1 MTSGPSIP
9 QKRQREGTL
18 SATAEPR
25 QPSGPSPITPQRHC
39 SADSPLATRARLALG
54 THEAGS
60 SSVADDV
67 ILWQSMSPSGTL
79 RNIVRQRTL
88 PSQKDVLVEDTNLTR
103 GIVQQIIDRRV
114 IDSTGFKTANAAI
127 NQLSRGRGTLKTMSS
142 DLGSETADIGSSYCE
157 IPSADMSVE
166 VTPLANRRS
175 RAIPR
180 PLCLSKSEKTFDKRL
195 MLSSLLNSPG
205 VAEDPPS
212 PCGSRAPAENAG
224 PQPLFSAGVDSQPE
238 TDLDLMDS
246 SATIPDLSK
255 SDADSTQTD
264 TQVVTLP
271 EDNFGEFDDLCLDN
285 VDMNDLLEE
294 FDSTSDHVNDL
305 LQPPDLTDDNVNEL
319 LEQFGAAD
327 DLDASDLLD
336 IDEFELQPIDTAAT
350 AGTAIA
356 VGPRPRR
363 FTDYEKCLTLL
374 VTDGLYTSNQLHAP
388 PDTAG
393 ARQQKIVRVYS
404 QSALRELVLLLRDQW
419 YSTPIAIGNYVNL
432 VGKLP
437 DISERGEV
445 VVDSRA
451 ADLLLILQPD
461 VLVACTHLSE
471 SFSCLRRAVLKSWV
485 KEIPDKSQPST
496 VMLLGNLLHELFQ
509 GCALQ
514 NKWDDAT
521 MNASIRSLIKDNIA
535 SLWECQ
541 VDETTMHQQ
550 IAECV
555 PIYQEWARTYMHH
568 SAALGS
574 TFSTHRGG
582 PSASDSESRV
592 AVSKIFDMEENT
604 WSPKYGLKGK
614 VDLTILA
621 QYSSHGALVQPFEL
635 KTGRQTQNTAH
646 RAQLVLYT
654 LLLSDKY
661 DVDINSGLLYYPR
674 SGEVVRVPRID
685 DELRALVAM
694 RNEMVPYLTQS
705 IAQSCRPPAMLGQE
719 FVCSRCQFQPSCFIK
734 HRAIEGGSLASS
746 KVSKDSWEA
755 QVGHLTDD
763 HLSFVRK
770 WMSLIDSEESDMQQ
784 FRAELWNMRADHR
797 ESLTGRCLSNM
808 KLEVDLTEDTGIVGS
823 YSRYRQTFVPA
834 VRAGRRSFLDSQLSV
849 GDSIVVSS
857 EAGHYAFTLG
867 YVSVLE
873 FNSIVVSSDRPVRGV
888 PKRLAKFDS
897 VSNQDFESIMEI
909 RQENVMASFNEE
921 TVIHPEIPESAAQ
934 DTFRIDKDE
943 MNSAMARIRTNV
955 MRLFAAANGHPEC
968 RRLVV
973 DLQQPTFTP
982 LSEDVESRIQAIQ
995 DNKRLNAG
1003 QAAVLR
1009 KVLSA
1014 ADYALVLGMPGT
1026 GKTTTIAELVG
1037 LLVDLGKTVLL
1048 ASYTH
1053 IAVDNILLKLQE
1065 RNIPMIRLGN
1075 KTKVHPNIVQ
1085 YMPSEVSYESV
1096 QQMDDYFRKAPVVA
1110 TTCLGVTH
1118 PLFTIRQFDYCIVDE
1133 ASQITLPVCL
1143 GPLLESSKFVLVG
1156 DHHQLPPLVRN
1167 TVARDGG
1174 LGTSLF
1180 KRLCEAHPMA
1190 VVRLEYQYRM
1200 NTDIQRLAN
1209 NLIYDGHLRCGLQTI
1224 ADQQIHYTVDPA
1236 IVIYNL
1242 SPSEAESPVP
1252 PGKAAAVDLSWVVDV
1267 LDPARGAVF
1276 IDTDKLHGRES
1287 RSEGSDLVYNAT
1299 EIRIIKVLTKV
1310 LQACGIEGRNVG
1322 MLSPYRTQL
1331 RQLEIEY
1338 GIRLETGDVAQ
1349 LQAAEDEAIKPLV
1362 TDQAKDTVV
1371 YNGIEMH
1378 TIDRYQGRDADVIIV
1393 SWVRSNSHQ
1402 AIGEL
1407 LRDWRRINVA
1417 ITRAR
1422 LKLIMVGSRSTLQ
1435 RSPLLAAMLKILAAH
1450 NGIVQVPSKGLALAK
1465 STLEAR
1471 SSSSTSSEASK
1482 PVAQTAGSALLKSRP
1497 ITSNIIAE

>member
-1 MTSGPSIP
+1 MTDEPTIP

-18 SATAEPR
+18 PATVEPY
-25 QPSGPSPITPQRHC
+25 QHCGPTPVTPQRHR
-39 SADSPLATRARLALG
+39 SADSPLASRSRLAPG
-54 THEAGS
+54 TFEAGGG
-60 SSVADDV
+60 SVTDDV

-79 RNIVRQRTL
+79 RHVVRQRTL
-88 PSQKDVLVEDTNLTR
+88 PSQKDVLLGDASPTR
-103 GIVQQIIDRRV
+103 GIVQQILDRRV
-114 IDSTGFKTANAAI
+114 IDSTGFKAANAAI
-127 NQLSRGRGTLKTMSS
+127 NQLSRGRSMLKTTSS
-142 DLGSETADIGSSYCE
+142 DLGGEAADIGSSYCE
-157 IPSADMSVE
+157 IPHADMSVE
-166 VTPLANRRS
+166 ITPVANRRS

-180 PLCLSKSEKTFDKRL
+180 PLGLSKSERAFDKRL
-195 MLSSLLNSPG
+195 MLSSLLITSPG
-205 VAEDPPS
+205 IAEITSSPS
-212 PCGSRAPAENAG
+212 SSKARVEDCS
-224 PQPLFSAGVDSQPE
+224 QLPLFPVGLDSQPE
-238 TDLDLMDS
+238 TDSGLVDS
-246 SATIPDLSK
+246 SATIPQSSK
-255 SDADSTQTD
+255 SDNNSTPAD
-264 TQVVTLP
+264 TQVAADS
-271 EDNFGEFDDLCLDN
+271 EDEFGDLCLDN
-285 VDMNDLLEE
+285 VDVDDLLEG
-294 FDSTSDHVNDL
+294 FDAFDTHVEEL
-305 LQPPDLTDDNVNEL
+305 LQ
-319 LEQFGAAD
+319 QFDAD
-327 DLDASDLLD
+327 DIDATDLLD
-336 IDEFELQPIDTAAT
+336 VEELELPPEDAAV
-350 AGTAIA
+350 ADAAIA
-356 VGPRPRR
+356 IGPRPRR
-363 FTDYEKCLTLL
+363 FTNYEKCLTLL
-374 VTDGLYTSNQLHAP
+374 VTDGLFTSDQLHAP
-388 PDTAG
+388 PNSAG
-393 ARQQKIVRVYS
+393 ARPQKIVRVYS
-404 QSALRELVLLLRDQW
+404 QSAIRELVLLLRDQW
-419 YSTPIAIGNYVNL
+419 YSTPIAIGNFVNL
-432 VGKLP
+432 VGDLP
-437 DISERGEV
+437 SISERGEV
-445 VVDSRA
+445 VVDSQA

-471 SFSCLRRAVLKSWV
+471 SFSCLRRAVLKGWV
-485 KEIPDKSQPST
+485 KEIPDKSQPNT

-509 GCALQ
+509 SCALQ
-514 NKWDDAT
+514 NKWDDTTMSAT
-521 MNASIRSLIKDNIA
+521 IRSLIKDNIA

-541 VDETTMHQQ
+541 IDETTMHQQ
-550 IAECV
+550 ISECV

-568 SAALGS
+568 SASLGS
-574 TFSTHRGG
+574 TYTTHRSS
-582 PSASDSESRV
+582 PSANDSESLV
-592 AVSKIFDMEENT
+592 AVSKIFDMEENI

-621 QYSSHGALVQPFEL
+621 QFSKQGALVQPFEL
-635 KTGRQTQNTAH
+635 KTGRVTQNTAH

-661 DVDINSGLLYYPR
+661 DVDVNSGLLYYPR
-674 SGEVVRVPRID
+674 TGEVVRVPRID

-705 IAQSCRPPAMLGQE
+705 ITPSCQPPAMLGQE
-719 FVCSRCQFQPSCFIK
+719 FMCSRCQIQPSCFIK
-734 HRAIEGGSLASS
+734 HRATEGGNLASA
-746 KVSKDSWEA
+746 KVSKESWEA
-755 QVGHLTDD
+755 QVGHLTED
-763 HLSFVRK
+763 HLNFVRK
-770 WMSLIDSEESDMQQ
+770 WMDLIDGEESDMHQ
-784 FRAELWNMRADHR
+784 FRAELWTMRAAHR
-797 ESLTGRCLSNM
+797 EALTGRCLSNM
-808 KLEVDLTEDTGIVGS
+808 KLEVELTEDTGVVGS

-849 GDSIVVSS
+849 GDPIVVSS
-857 EAGHYAFTLG
+857 EAGHYAFILG
-867 YVSVLE
+867 YVSALE
-873 FNSIVVSSDRPVRGV
+873 FNRIVISGDRPVRGV

-897 VSNQDFESIMEI
+897 VNNQDFESIMEI
-909 RQENVMASFNEE
+909 RQENIMASFNEE
-921 TVIHPEIPESAAQ
+921 TVIHPEIPASAAQ

-943 MNSAMARIRTNV
+943 MNSAMARIRTNI
-955 MRLFAAANGHPEC
+955 MRLFAAANGNPEC

-973 DLQQPTFTP
+973 DLQQPTFMP
-982 LSEDVESRIQAIQ
+982 LSKDVESLIQTAQ
-995 DNKRLNAG
+995 NNRRLNTG

-1014 ADYALVLGMPGT
+1014 ADYALVMGMPGT

-1037 LLVDLGKTVLL
+1037 LLVDQGKTVLL

-1053 IAVDNILLKLQE
+1053 IAVDNILFKLQE

-1085 YMPSEVSYESV
+1085 YMPSEVPYESV

-1110 TTCLGVTH
+1110 TTCLGVSH
-1118 PLFTIRQFDYCIVDE
+1118 PLFSIRQFDYCIVDE

-1143 GPLLESSKFVLVG
+1143 GPLLEASKFVLVG

-1200 NTDIQRLAN
+1200 NADIQRLPN
-1209 NLIYDGHLRCGLQTI
+1209 NLIYDGHLRCGSLKI
-1224 ADQQIHYTVDPA
+1224 ANQRIRYTTDPA
-1236 IVIYNL
+1236 IAIRNL
-1242 SPSEAESPVP
+1242 PPNEVESPVS
-1252 PGKAAAVDLSWVVDV
+1252 PGETTAAVDLSWVVDV

-1276 IDTDKLHGRES
+1276 VDTDKLQGRES

-1299 EIRIIKVLTKV
+1299 EIRIIKVLTSV

-1338 GIRLETGDVAQ
+1338 GIRLESGDIAQ
-1349 LQAAEDEAIKPLV
+1349 PLAADEEGSEDPVSTNA
-1362 TDQAKDTVV
+1362 DHANDTIV

-1435 RSPLLAAMLKILAAH
+1435 RSPLLAAMLNILAAN
-1450 NGIVQVPSKGLALAK
+1450 NGIIQVPSKGMALAK
-1465 STLEAR
+1465 RPSGNG
-1471 SSSSTSSEASK
+1471 SSASASSEASK
-1482 PVAQTAGSALLKSRP
+1482 PVAKTAGSALLKNRP

>member
-1 MTSGPSIP
+1 MSSEPNITR
-9 QKRQREGTL
+9 KRQREGTL
-18 SATAEPR
+18 PATAEPY
-25 QPSGPSPITPQRHC
+25 QHSGPAPITPQRHC
-39 SADSPLATRARLALG
+39 SADSPLASHSHLTSGA
-54 THEAGS
+54 HEAGGGS
-60 SSVADDV
+60 ATDDV

-79 RNIVRQRTL
+79 RHVVRQRTL
-88 PSQKDVLVEDTNLTR
+88 PSQRDVLLDDASLTR

-114 IDSTGFKTANAAI
+114 IDSTGFKAANAAI
-127 NQLSRGRGTLKTMSS
+127 NQLSRGRSILKTTSS
-142 DLGSETADIGSSYCE
+142 DLGGEAADIGSSYCE
-157 IPSADMSVE
+157 IPHADMSVE
-166 VTPLANRRS
+166 ITPVANRRS
-175 RAIPR
+175 KAIPR
-180 PLCLSKSEKTFDKRL
+180 PLSLSKSERAFDKRL
-195 MLSSLLNSPG
+195 MLSSLLITSPS
-205 VAEDPPS
+205 VAETTSSPS
-212 PCGSRAPAENAG
+212 SSKARMEDCI
-224 PQPLFSAGVDSQPE
+224 QLPLFPVGLNSQPE
-238 TDLDLMDS
+238 TDSGLVDS
-246 SATIPDLSK
+246 SATISDSSK
-255 SDADSTQTD
+255 SDINSTPAD
-264 TQVVTLP
+264 TQVTANP
-271 EDNFGEFDDLCLDN
+271 EDDFGDLCLDN
-285 VDMNDLLEE
+285 VDVDDLLEGL
-294 FDSTSDHVNDL
+294 DMVDAHVDEL
-305 LQPPDLTDDNVNEL
+305 LQ
-319 LEQFGAAD
+319 QFDAED
-327 DLDASDLLD
+327 IDASDLLD
-336 IDEFELQPIDTAAT
+336 IEESELQPVDAVVAD
-350 AGTAIA
+350 AAIA
-356 VGPRPRR
+356 IGPPPRR
-363 FTDYEKCLTLL
+363 FTNYEKCLTLL
-374 VTDGLYTSNQLHAP
+374 VTDGLFTNDQLHAP
-388 PDTAG
+388 PNTAG
-393 ARQQKIVRVYS
+393 ACPQKIVRVYS

-419 YSTPIAIGNYVNL
+419 YSTPIAIGNFVNL
-432 VGKLP
+432 VGDLP
-437 DISERGEV
+437 SIGERGEV
-445 VVDSRA
+445 IVDSQA

-471 SFSCLRRAVLKSWV
+471 SFSCLRRAVLKGWV
-485 KEIPDKSQPST
+485 KEIPDKSQPNT

-509 GCALQ
+509 SCALK

-521 MNASIRSLIKDNIA
+521 MNASICSLIKDNIA

-541 VDETTMHQQ
+541 IDETTMHQQ

-568 SAALGS
+568 SASLGS
-574 TFSTHRGG
+574 TYTTHRSS
-582 PSASDSESRV
+582 PLANDSESRV
-592 AVSKIFDMEENT
+592 AVSKIFDMEENI

-621 QYSSHGALVQPFEL
+621 QFSNQGALVQPFEL
-635 KTGRQTQNTAH
+635 KTGRITQNTAH

-661 DVDINSGLLYYPR
+661 DVDISSGLLYYPR

-705 IAQSCRPPAMLGQE
+705 ITPSCQPPAMLGQE
-719 FVCSRCQFQPSCFIK
+719 FMCSRCQIQPSCFIK
-734 HRAIEGGSLASS
+734 HRATEGGNQASA
-746 KVSKDSWEA
+746 KVSKESWEA
-755 QVGHLTDD
+755 QVGHLTED

-770 WMSLIDSEESDMQQ
+770 WMDLIDGEESDMHQ
-784 FRAELWNMRADHR
+784 FRAELWTMRAAHR
-797 ESLTGRCLSNM
+797 EALTGRCLANM
-808 KLEVDLTEDTGIVGS
+808 KLEVELTEDTGVVGS
-823 YSRYRQTFVPA
+823 FSRYRQTFVPA

-849 GDSIVVSS
+849 GDPIVVSS
-857 EAGHYAFTLG
+857 EAGHYAFILG
-867 YVSVLE
+867 YVSALE
-873 FNSIVVSSDRPVRGV
+873 FNRIVVSGDRPVRGV
-888 PKRLAKFDS
+888 PKRLAKFNS
-897 VSNQDFESIMEI
+897 VKNQDFESIMEI
-909 RQENVMASFNEE
+909 RQENIVASFNEE

-943 MNSAMARIRTNV
+943 MNSAMARIRTNI
-955 MRLFAAANGHPEC
+955 MRLFAAANGNSEC

-973 DLQQPTFTP
+973 DLQQPTFMP
-982 LSEDVESRIQAIQ
+982 LSKDVESLIQTTQ
-995 DNKRLNAG
+995 SNKRLNTG

-1014 ADYALVLGMPGT
+1014 ADYALVMGMPGT

-1037 LLVDLGKTVLL
+1037 LLVDQGKTVLL

-1075 KTKVHPNIVQ
+1075 KTKVHPSIVQ
-1085 YMPSEVSYESV
+1085 YMPSEVPYESV

-1110 TTCLGVTH
+1110 TTCLGVSH
-1118 PLFTIRQFDYCIVDE
+1118 PLFSIRQFDYCIVDE

-1143 GPLLESSKFVLVG
+1143 GPLLEARKFVLVG

-1180 KRLCEAHPMA
+1180 KRLCEAYPMA

-1200 NTDIQRLAN
+1200 NADIQRLAN
-1209 NLIYDGHLRCGLQTI
+1209 NLIYDGHLRCGSLKVANQRI
-1224 ADQQIHYTVDPA
+1224 RYSVDPA
-1236 IVIYNL
+1236 IAIQSLAPKEV
-1242 SPSEAESPVP
+1242 ESPIS
-1252 PGKAAAVDLSWVVDV
+1252 PGEATSSVDLSWVVDV

-1276 IDTDKLHGRES
+1276 IDTDKLQGRES

-1299 EIRIIKVLTKV
+1299 EIRIIKVLTSV
-1310 LQACGIEGRNVG
+1310 LQACGIEGHSVG

-1338 GIRLETGDVAQ
+1338 GIRLETGDIAQ
-1349 LQAAEDEAIKPLV
+1349 PLAADAAGSEDLV
-1362 TDQAKDTVV
+1362 PTNADHAKDTVV

-1435 RSPLLAAMLKILAAH
+1435 RSPLLAAMLKILAAN
-1450 NGIVQVPSKGLALAK
+1450 NGIIQVPYKGMAPAK
-1465 STLEAR
+1465 RPSENGP
-1471 SSSSTSSEASK
+1471 SSSASSEASK
-1482 PVAQTAGSALLKSRP
+1482 PVAKAAGSALLKNRP

>member
-9 QKRQREGTL
+9 QKRQREGTFP
-18 SATAEPR
+18 ATAEPR
-25 QPSGPSPITPQRHC
+25 QTSGPCPITPQRHC
-39 SADSPLATRARLALG
+39 SADSPLATRARLAPG
-54 THEAGS
+54 AHEAGS
-60 SSVADDV
+60 SGVTDDV

-79 RNIVRQRTL
+79 RNVVRQRTL
-88 PSQKDVLVEDTNLTR
+88 PSQKDVLLEETNLTR

-114 IDSTGFKTANAAI
+114 IDSTGFKAANTAI
-127 NQLSRGRGTLKTMSS
+127 NQLSRGRSILKTMSS
-142 DLGSETADIGSSYCE
+142 DLGSEAADIGSSYCD
-157 IPSADMSVE
+157 IPPADMSVE
-166 VTPLANRRS
+166 ITPMANRRS

-195 MLSSLLNSPG
+195 MLSSLLLNSPG

-212 PCGSRAPAENAG
+212 PCGSRALAESAI
-224 PQPLFSAGVDSQPE
+224 PQPLFSAGVNSQSE
-238 TDLDLMDS
+238 SGLGLVDS
-246 SATIPDLSK
+246 SATIPDTSK
-255 SDADSTQTD
+255 SDAGSTPTD
-264 TQVVTLP
+264 TQVAGPL
-271 EDNFGEFDDLCLDN
+271 DDDFGEFDDLCLDN
-285 VDMNDLLEE
+285 VDMDDLLEE
-294 FDSTSDHVNDL
+294 FDPIDDHANDL
-305 LQPPDLTDDNVNEL
+305 LQQPDTTDDHISDL

-336 IDEFELQPIDTAAT
+336 IDDSDLQPMGAAAT
-350 AGTAIA
+350 ASGAAIA

-363 FTDYEKCLTLL
+363 FANYEKCLTLL
-374 VTDGLYTSNQLHAP
+374 VTDGLYTSDQLHAP
-388 PDTAG
+388 PNTAG

-432 VGKLP
+432 VGELP
-437 DISERGEV
+437 GISERGEV
-445 VVDSRA
+445 VVDSQA

-461 VLVACTHLSE
+461 VLVTCTHLSE
-471 SFSCLRRAVLKSWV
+471 SSSCLRRAVLKGWV
-485 KEIPDKSQPST
+485 KEIPDKSQPNT
-496 VMLLGNLLHELFQ
+496 VMLLGHLLHELFQ
-509 GCALQ
+509 SCALQ

-541 VDETTMHQQ
+541 IDETTMHQQ

-568 SAALGS
+568 SAELGS
-574 TFSTHRGG
+574 TYSTHRGG
-582 PSASDSESRV
+582 PAASDSDSRV
-592 AVSKIFDMEENT
+592 AVSKIFDMEENI

-705 IAQSCRPPAMLGQE
+705 ITPSRRPPAMLGQE
-719 FVCSRCQFQPSCFIK
+719 FMCSRCQIQPSCFIK
-734 HRAIEGGSLASS
+734 HRAIESGSLASA
-746 KVSKDSWEA
+746 KVSKESWEA

-770 WMSLIDSEESDMQQ
+770 WMGLIDGEESDMQQ
-784 FRAELWNMRADHR
+784 FRAELWNMSADHR

-808 KLEVDLTEDTGIVGS
+808 KLEVELTEDTGFVGS

-849 GDSIVVSS
+849 GDPIVVSS
-857 EAGHYAFTLG
+857 EAGHYAFTIG
-867 YVSVLE
+867 YVSTLE
-873 FNSIVVSSDRPVRGV
+873 FNRIVVSGERPVRGV

-897 VSNQDFESIMEI
+897 VRNQDFESIMEI

-943 MNSAMARIRTNV
+943 MNSAMARVRTNV
-955 MRLFAAANGHPEC
+955 MRLFAAAHGHPEC

-973 DLQQPTFTP
+973 DLQQPTFMP
-982 LSEDVESRIQAIQ
+982 LSEDIESRIQTIQ
-995 DNKRLNAG
+995 ENKRLNTG

-1065 RNIPMIRLGN
+1065 RDIPMIRLGN
-1075 KTKVHPNIVQ
+1075 RTKVHPKIVQ
-1085 YMPSEVSYESV
+1085 YMPSEVPYESV
-1096 QQMDDYFRKAPVVA
+1096 KQMDDYFRKAPVVA
-1110 TTCLGVTH
+1110 TTCLGVSH

-1224 ADQQIHYTVDPA
+1224 ANQQIHYTVDPA
-1236 IVIYNL
+1236 IAIQNL
-1242 SPSEAESPVP
+1242 PPSETESQVQ

-1276 IDTDKLHGRES
+1276 IDTDKLRGLES

-1299 EIRIIKVLTKV
+1299 EIRIIKVLTSV

-1338 GIRLETGDVAQ
+1338 GIRLETGDIPQ
-1349 LQAAEDEAIKPLV
+1349 SPAEDEAIAA
-1362 TDQAKDTVV
+1362 DQPKDTVA

-1378 TIDRYQGRDADVIIV
+1378 TIDRYQGRDADVIVV

-1435 RSPLLAAMLKILAAH
+1435 RSPLLAAMLKILAAN
-1450 NGIVQVPSKGLALAK
+1450 NGIVQVPSKGLAMAK
-1465 STLEAR
+1465 SPLETR
-1471 SSSSTSSEASK
+1471 SSSSTSSEAGK
-1482 PVAQTAGSALLKSRP
+1482 PVAQTAGSAILKNRP
-1497 ITSNIIAE
+1497 ITSNIVAE